1 MGDSIKVVDD
11 NYIRRIHSSNTSGKL
26 HKGVLR
32 QESFNA
38 DPKTFS
44 FNQGPVGG
52 AIFVASYLLL
62 IFRVE
67 QLVTSTI

>member
-1 MGDSIKVVDD
+1 MCMMHAWKINVWSIIMITLMETCK
-11 NYIRRIHSSNTSGKL
+11 
-26 HKGVLR
+26 
-32 QESFNA
+32 
-38 DPKTFS
+38 
-44 FNQGPVGG
+44 GPVGG

>member
-32 QESFNA
+32 QESFIYA

-44 FNQGPVGG
+44 FNLDLDL
-52 AIFVASYLLL
+52 S
-62 IFRVE
+62 RVRAW
-67 QLVTSTI
+67 

>member
-26 HKGVLR
+26 HKGVSR

-44 FNQGPVGG
+44 FNLDLDLDL
-52 AIFVASYLLL
+52 S
-62 IFRVE
+62 RVRAW
-67 QLVTSTI
+67 

>member
-44 FNQGPVGG
+44 FNLALDLSKVR
-52 AIFVASYLLL
+52 AW
-62 IFRVE
+62 
-67 QLVTSTI
+67 